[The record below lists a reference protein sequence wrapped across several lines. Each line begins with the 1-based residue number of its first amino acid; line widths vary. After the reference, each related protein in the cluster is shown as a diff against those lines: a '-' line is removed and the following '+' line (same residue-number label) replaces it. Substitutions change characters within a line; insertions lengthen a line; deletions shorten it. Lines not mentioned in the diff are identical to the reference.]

1 MLSVGGQKLKLYD
14 EKTNSKKKIIL
25 RQAKIDSY
33 NDNEFVLKVANM
45 KQPYIFQGK
54 NSLKKYNNNLTKA
67 EEGQCQDWVNFIWK
81 SILLENPEIIFVKVE
96 PFNLTKI
103 IQFQSEGGNIFPIS
117 EE

>member
-1 MLSVGGQKLKLYD
+1 MLNNLLYSKVKYSQDKKLKNLY
-14 EKTNSKKKIIL
+14 
-25 RQAKIDSY
+25 
-33 NDNEFVLKVANM
+33 
-45 KQPYIFQGK
+45 
-54 NSLKKYNNNLTKA
+54 KA

>member
-33 NDNEFVLKVANM
+33 NDNEFVLKVANV
-45 KQPYIFQGK
+45 KQPFIFLGK
-54 NSLKKYNNNLTKA
+54 ITFSIKENIFTKA